1 MLIFIQLK
9 ENETIYIF
17 FIYPGFSLVLLSL
30 SCTGHASASMMDN
43 NQVPLGA
50 IQRVL
55 GHENRSTTEMYLHS
69 LGNTE
74 IDAMMVLE
82 RARRFSHT
90 ESHAQ

>member
-1 MLIFIQLK
+1 MRQYTFFLFI
-9 ENETIYIF
+9 
-17 FIYPGFSLVLLSL
+17 LVSALSYFHYHAL
-30 SCTGHASASMMDN
+30 RHASASMMDN